1 MRTMKLLFVG
11 LLCLGFSSM
20 QAQTAEEIVA
30 KYVENIGG
38 LENWN
43 KIEGMQ
49 IDGKMKMQGMEI
61 GLKVVALKDARQYT
75 EINIQGQLLKQ
86 GVFDGTD
93 MWGVNFMTG
102 QPEKMD
108 TEAVKAFASNEAKD
122 FPDPLFNWKEKGYQL
137 ELLGNE
143 TMEGTECFKVK
154 LTKNPVVMNGK
165 ETEVV
170 SIYYFD
176 TENFVPIAEEIVS
189 GSMMQGP
196 PGQEQQ
202 KMISTFSDYQEV
214 DGLYISFSRTMPQGS
229 MIIDKVTFNPEV
241 DDSEFV
247 MPEVVAAPKENEI

>member
-1 MRTMKLLFVG
+1 MKMFKLLLLG
-11 LLCLGFSSM
+11 LLCIGFSSV

-30 KYVENIGG
+30 NYFESIGG
-38 LENWN
+38 IENWE
-43 KIEGMQ
+43 KLEGMQ

-61 GLKVVALKDARQYT
+61 GLKVVSLKDARQYT
-75 EINIQGQLLKQ
+75 SINFQGQEMKQ
-86 GVFDGTD
+86 GVYDGTD
-93 MWGVNFMTG
+93 MWGINFMTG

-108 TEAVKAFASNEAKD
+108 AEAVKAFSANEAKD

-137 ELLGNE
+137 ELLGKE
-143 TMEGTECFKVK
+143 TMEGTDCFKVK

-176 TENFVPIAEEIVS
+176 TENFVPIAEEMVS

-196 PGQEQQ
+196 PGAAPQ

-214 DGLYISFSRTMPQGS
+214 DGLYIPFSRTMPQGS
-229 MIIDKVTFNPEV
+229 MVIESVTFNPEV
-241 DDSEFV
+241 DDAEFE
-247 MPEVVAAPKENEI
+247 MPEVKVAEPAPKQ